1 VGPRQRGYESSVG
14 AGVGA
19 GEVGA
24 YGREHVGEAVRGGV
38 EGGGLREDG
47 WTRARGQARGDRAAS
62 ADAAAR
68 GHTDAAVPDLRTSR
82 RAVVWRSSFV
92 RPLYRVGLKVWQ
104 GPQASFERELHA
116 QGLSEFPSTAGRG
129 RPALD
134 GRSAIVLVRET
145 IGAGS
150 VHLLPPLPLFPLL
163 LRIQNR
169 KWHI

>member
-1 VGPRQRGYESSVG
+1 
-14 AGVGA
+14 
-19 GEVGA
+19 
-24 YGREHVGEAVRGGV
+24 
-38 EGGGLREDG
+38 LREDG
-47 WTRARGQARGDRAAS
+47 WTRTRGQARGDRAAS
-62 ADAAAR
+62 ADAEAR
-68 GHTDAAVPDLRTSR
+68 GHTDAAVPDLRTSGSGGGGGAAAVVVAR